1 MVKIIYKDHTGTAR
15 EIDAKVGETV
25 METAIKNSIPGI
37 DADCGGACACATC
50 HVYVD
55 PAFMDKVG
63 QPEDMEQSMLDF
75 AENVTETSR
84 LSCQIL
90 VRDELEGLTVTTPES
105 QH

>member
-1 MVKIIYKDHTGTAR
+1 MVKIIYKDHSGTAR
-15 EIDAKVGETV
+15 EVDAKIGETV

-55 PAFMDKVG
+55 PAFMSKVG
-63 QPEDMEQSMLDF
+63 MPEDMEQSMLDF
-75 AENVTETSR
+75 AENVKETSR
-84 LSCQIL
+84 LSCQIQ
-90 VRDELEGLTVTTPES
+90 VSAELEGLTVTTPES

>member
-1 MVKIIYKDHTGTAR
+1 MVKIIYKDHSGTAR

-25 METAIKNSIPGI
+25 METAIKNSVPGI

-84 LSCQIL
+84 LSCQIQ
-90 VRDELEGLTVTTPES
+90 VREELEGLTVTTPES

>member
-1 MVKIIYKDHTGTAR
+1 MVKIIYVDHGGNERT
-15 EIDAKVGETV
+15 IDANAGETV

-55 PAFMDKVG
+55 AAFMDKVG
-63 QPEDMEQSMLDF
+63 KPEDMEQSMLDF

-84 LSCQIL
+84 LSCQIQISDAL
-90 VRDELEGLTVTTPES
+90 DGLRVTTPES